1 MDRIVQAVADDAQWQ
16 AQLLGASDEGDETW
30 IDLHLVQMGI
40 KRGRIQFQQPH
51 LALHAFTRADLS
63 RLPLVFQFLPA
74 RLAVF
79 LQQRVDDIF
88 EADGAVEVTQDA
100 PVHGQVRR

>member
-40 KRGRIQFQQPH
+40 ERGRVQLQQPH
-51 LALHAFTRADLS
+51 LALHAFTRTDLS

-74 RLAVF
+74 RLAVLF
-79 LQQRVDDIF
+79 QQRVDDIF

-100 PVHGQVRR
+100 PAHGQVRR